1 MSNTSVRVKKKSRSL
16 SDWIEI
22 LAIITWGILL
32 FKYWFTNKLIFLIN
46 PNYFWLSNF
55 TAILLLSIGVYKIW
69 QMLSIKSKK
78 QAQQMQHMST
88 FPPGIASRILLLTA
102 ISGLIFSP
110 QALTSDYVTNYEL
123 STFSTI
129 SRSKVQEFRPS
140 SRPEE
145 RSLVDWVKTL
155 TVYPEPD
162 SYLGQ
167 KAKVKGFV
175 VHLETLP
182 DDYIMIT
189 RFVITHCVLDAS
201 PMGLPVKL
209 TQSREVYPPDTWLE
223 IEGEMTTAVLERKR
237 ASAIQAISIKEIP
250 EPKNP
255 YEY

>member
-1 MSNTSVRVKKKSRSL
+1 MSNTSVRAKKKSRSL

-78 QAQQMQHMST
+78 QAQKMQHMST

-110 QALTSDYVTNYEL
+110 QALTSEYVTNYEL

-145 RSLVDWVKTL
+145 R
-155 TVYPEPD
+155 Y
-162 SYLGQ
+162 
-167 KAKVKGFV
+167 A
-175 VHLETLP
+175 
-182 DDYIMIT
+182 
-189 RFVITHCVLDAS
+189 R
-201 PMGLPVKL
+201 
-209 TQSREVYPPDTWLE
+209 
-223 IEGEMTTAVLERKR
+223 
-237 ASAIQAISIKEIP
+237 
-250 EPKNP
+250 
-255 YEY
+255 